1 MAKRSVWFQ
10 IRRGLGAHT
19 SCPVRIVPGDSPPTL
34 EGKPGHWSNGW
45 RLGPHSWRRRR
56 RPEYHPSTLM
66 ISVGKEW
73 LERER
78 PEILGRVLTE
88 RMVNPAAY
96 QTELRRLK

>member
-10 IRRGLGAHT
+10 IRRELGAHT
-19 SCPVRIVPGDSPPTL
+19 SCPVRIVPGDFPPTL
-34 EGKPGHWSNGW
+34 EGEPGHWAPGK
-45 RLGPHSWRRRR
+45 RDGFFSWRRRR
-56 RPEYHPSTLM
+56 TQYHPSTLM

>member
-1 MAKRSVWFQ
+1 MARRSVWFE
-10 IRRGLGAHT
+10 IRRELGAHT

-34 EGKPGHWSNGW
+34 EGEEGHWSNGW
-45 RLGPHSWRRRR
+45 RLGSNSWRRG

-96 QTELRRLK
+96 QTGLRRLK